1 MSGEWLEELLPYAL
15 VSPRS
20 RSWWLLFF
28 ALFPLAYLGGVWLEV
43 REESTARV
51 AGAEDRDSAIETAR
65 RFAESKGIAVHGWHR
80 YVIVETHADLLAYYG
95 DAKRADL
102 AADRSLAPA
111 RVITVLFRSPDQKGD
126 FRVYLSLT
134 GRVTGF
140 DMGRFSS
147 AQDTHF
153 TVNGVTINST
163 ASEASKDRAKDN
175 AATQAN
181 PAIEGVARPF
191 LDSDSELI
199 HFLKPG
205 AAASVRTNEDDPQ
218 RTDVIWNASPQNHKE
233 ITFSITVSV
242 RDSQVIAEHVTA
254 GLEEDYIRSALPKKS
269 RFSEALLGIYSLF
282 LTFSAFYALYRYA
295 KRTLQKEVS
304 HARTIVVAGLFCVSY
319 TIYVYSIAVDQIATR
334 ISGERFASFALPSE
348 IGAVAVF
355 ALMGL
360 LVGIG
365 YSSGEGEVRE
375 AYPGKLTSLDA
386 LLAGRIFSRD
396 VAASILFGVAAAG
409 WLLLC
414 QHGCGYFLRTDILS
428 ARSEGLRYT
437 FARLPWLTL
446 LVGRQ
451 YESLLVAV
459 AGLLLPASFLLRTST
474 AKKRRFFWLLLFALL
489 SIFKDAAGYPTV
501 PSSLLAMAIFVSA
514 LLGPFFAFDL
524 LAAMVSSYALAL
536 VNELAR
542 LSAVFPSW
550 IGFAL
555 WLAALVAGVVALALY
570 LALHGKSVREEDVRP
585 QYAKNLAE
593 RMGMQA
599 EVLAAREAQLRLLP
613 QSAPEIPGMQFA
625 ACCLPAK
632 GVGGDFYDFF
642 RLDSNRVGIF
652 VAQGGERGLASALC
666 IALAKGV
673 LMHASQQTHSAAQ
686 IVIEL
691 EARMTELLEGGS
703 DANISFAY
711 GVMDTRRNVLNYA
724 RVGAS
729 PRLLVNR
736 EGAGLTSCAQFE
748 RLASVPGRAAGA
760 PQIHEGAAHLH
771 AGDYLIFFTDGVT
784 SLRSRRFGKREYQWL
799 ELLMRELSR
808 GDEPLQKSLVSALGK
823 LQHRAS
829 EDLTAVVLRVVEMQ
843 AMEQEVVA

>member
-1 MSGEWLEELLPYAL
+1 
-15 VSPRS
+15 
-20 RSWWLLFF
+20 
-28 ALFPLAYLGGVWLEV
+28 
-43 REESTARV
+43 
-51 AGAEDRDSAIETAR
+51 
-65 RFAESKGIAVHGWHR
+65 
-80 YVIVETHADLLAYYG
+80 
-95 DAKRADL
+95 
-102 AADRSLAPA
+102 
-111 RVITVLFRSPDQKGD
+111 VLFRSPDQKHE
-126 FRVYLSLT
+126 FRAYLSLT
-134 GRVTGF
+134 GQVTGF
-140 DMGRFSS
+140 DMGKFTS
-147 AQDTHF
+147 AQDTHV

-163 ASEASKDRAKDN
+163 ASKASKDRAKDN
-175 AATQAN
+175 AATQTN
-181 PAIEGVARPF
+181 PAIEA
-191 LDSDSELI
+191 
-199 HFLKPG
+199 
-205 AAASVRTNEDDPQ
+205 
-218 RTDVIWNASPQNHKE
+218 
-233 ITFSITVSV
+233 
-242 RDSQVIAEHVTA
+242 
-254 GLEEDYIRSALPKKS
+254 KKS
-269 RFSEALLGIYSLF
+269 RFSETLLGIYSLF
-282 LTFSAFYALYRYA
+282 LTFSAFYAMYRYA

-319 TIYVYSIAVDQIATR
+319 TIYVYSIEVDKVAT
-334 ISGERFASFALPSE
+334 SVSAGQFASFALPSE
-348 IGAVAVF
+348 IGAVVVF

-360 LVGIG
+360 LVGIA

-414 QHGCGYFLRTDILS
+414 QHGFGYFLRTDVLS
-428 ARSEGLRYT
+428 ARSEALRYT
-437 FARLPWLTL
+437 FARVPWLTL

-451 YESLLVAV
+451 YESLLIAV

-489 SIFKDAAGYPTV
+489 SIFKEAAGYPTV
-501 PSSLLAMAIFVSA
+501 ASSLLAMAIFVSA
-514 LLGPFFAFDL
+514 LLAPFFAFDL
-524 LAAMVSSYALAL
+524 LAAMVSLYALAL
-536 VNELAR
+536 VNELAQ

-550 IGFAL
+550 VGFAL
-555 WLAALVAGVVALALY
+555 WLAALVAAVVALAGY
-570 LALHGKSVREEDVRP
+570 LALHGQRVRDEDVRP
-585 QYAKNLAE
+585 LYAKNLAE

-691 EARMTELLEGGS
+691 EASMAELLQGGRE
-703 DANISFAY
+703 ANISFAY
-711 GVMDTRRNVLNYA
+711 GVVDTRRNVLNYA
-724 RVGAS
+724 RIGTS

-736 EGAGLTSCAQFE
+736 QGGGLTSCAQFE
-748 RLASVPGRAAGA
+748 RPVNLPGRSASA
-760 PQIHEGAAHLH
+760 PEIHEGAAHLH
-771 AGDYLIFFTDGVT
+771 TGDYLIFFTDGVT
-784 SLRSRRFGKREYQWL
+784 SLRSRRLNKREYQWL
-799 ELLMRELSR
+799 DLLMRELSR
-808 GDEPLQKSLVSALGK
+808 PDEPLQKSLVSALGK
-823 LQHRAS
+823 LQNRAS

-843 AMEQEVVA
+843 TVEQEVVA

>member
-1 MSGEWLEELLPYAL
+1 MSFRWLEELLPHAMI
-15 VSPRS
+15 SPRN
-20 RSWWLLFF
+20 RIWWLLFF
-28 ALFPLAYLGGVWLEV
+28 ALFPLAYFGGVWLELK
-43 REESTARV
+43 EESTARI
-51 AGAEDRDSAIETAR
+51 AGAEDRTSSIETAQK
-65 RFAESKGIAVHGWHR
+65 FAESKGISVHGWHQ
-80 YVIVETHADLLAYYG
+80 YVVVETDDDLLAYYG
-95 DAKRADL
+95 DAKRPDL
-102 AADRSLAPA
+102 AVGRSLAPA
-111 RVITVLFRSPDQKGD
+111 RVVTVLFRSPDQKHE
-126 FRVYLSLT
+126 FRAYLSLT
-134 GRVTGF
+134 GQVTGF
-140 DMGRFSS
+140 DMGKFPS
-147 AQDTHF
+147 AQDTHIA
-153 TVNGVTINST
+153 VNGVTIKST
-163 ASEASKDRAKDN
+163 ASESSKDRTKDN
-175 AATQAN
+175 AATEAN
-181 PAIEGVARPF
+181 PAIEA
-191 LDSDSELI
+191 
-199 HFLKPG
+199 
-205 AAASVRTNEDDPQ
+205 
-218 RTDVIWNASPQNHKE
+218 
-233 ITFSITVSV
+233 
-242 RDSQVIAEHVTA
+242 
-254 GLEEDYIRSALPKKS
+254 KKS
-269 RFSEALLGIYSLF
+269 RFSETLLGIYSLF
-282 LTFSAFYALYRYA
+282 LTFSAFYAMYRYA

-319 TIYVYSIAVDQIATR
+319 SIFIYSTAVDKVATGV
-334 ISGERFASFALPSE
+334 SAEQFASFALPSE
-348 IGAVAVF
+348 IGAVVVF

-360 LVGIG
+360 LVGIA

-414 QHGCGYFLRTDILS
+414 QHGFGYFPRTDVLS
-428 ARSEGLRYT
+428 ARTEALRYT

-451 YESLLVAV
+451 YESLLIAV

-489 SIFKDAAGYPTV
+489 SIFKEAAGYPTV
-501 PSSLLAMAIFVSA
+501 ATSLLAMAIFVSA
-514 LLGPFFAFDL
+514 LLAPFFAFDL
-524 LAAMVSSYALAL
+524 LAAMVSLYALAL

-550 IGFAL
+550 VGFAL
-555 WLAALVAGVVALALY
+555 WLAALVAAVVALAIY
-570 LALHGKSVREEDVRP
+570 LALHGQRVREEDVRP
-585 QYAKNLAE
+585 LYAKNLAE

-691 EARMTELLEGGS
+691 EASMAELLEGGS
-703 DANISFAY
+703 EANISFAY
-711 GVMDTRRNVLNYA
+711 GVVDTRRNVLNYA
-724 RVGAS
+724 RIGTS

-736 EGAGLTSCAQFE
+736 QGGLTSCAQFE
-748 RLASVPGRAAGA
+748 RPANVPGRFVGA
-760 PQIHEGAAHLH
+760 PQIHEGAAHLQ

-784 SLRSRRFGKREYQWL
+784 SLRSRRRHKREYQWL
-799 ELLMRELSR
+799 DLLMRELSR
-808 GDEPLQKSLVSALGK
+808 PDEPLQKSLVSALGK
-823 LQHRAS
+823 LQNRAS

-843 AMEQEVVA
+843 TIEQEVVA